1 MFSKQGLQITKSI
14 YTCKLLIMLN
24 MLTSGMN
31 RKNIKSRLT
40 LNNSDIGDVF
50 SNERL
55 IRVVLG
61 LIVMNV
67 SFVNNL
73 HSIYLIVDV
82 IIYLWL
88 LQKIWYIY
96 YITLPSCILREIH
109 NIRLSHLFFIQGNT
123 SLRWIV
129 KNEILFA

>member
-1 MFSKQGLQITKSI
+1 
-14 YTCKLLIMLN
+14 MLN

-82 IIYLWL
+82 IIYL
-88 LQKIWYIY
+88 
-96 YITLPSCILREIH
+96 
-109 NIRLSHLFFIQGNT
+109 
-123 SLRWIV
+123 
-129 KNEILFA
+129 